1 MQVKCPN
8 CSKQVP
14 WNQSSQYRPFCS
26 KRCQLIDLGQWSNE
40 EHTIS
45 ETPQNSI
52 DESSNEIDIEAI
64 EEMIQAANT
73 NDFFKP

>member
-8 CSKQVP
+8 CSKQVS

-45 ETPQNSI
+45 ETPHNSI